1 MMAMPCRQV
10 KTVVDPFRITCD
22 MCAVSL
28 PESREQ
34 RYIKAMNS
42 NNNNSEDDSRDGND
56 MNRDGGNFLWDINM
70 MDMPCHQVK
79 IVVVKMMIE
88 MAVV

>member
-1 MMAMPCRQV
+1 M
-10 KTVVDPFRITCD
+10 
-22 MCAVSL
+22 
-28 PESREQ
+28 
-34 RYIKAMNS
+34 KAMNI
-42 NNNNSEDDSRDGND
+42 NNNNSGDDSRDGND

-88 MAVV
+88 MAMV